1 MAFGNDWKFT
11 FRRYLDADVSGPA
24 KYNERNPEVDL
35 KIRMFSELCREDIDG
50 NDYNDIITQ
59 LNLLPFNH
67 FNNQSLDHN
76 IFLSRFQYILCSY
89 IREPNELNRSRL

>member
-1 MAFGNDWKFT
+1 MTFGHDWKFT
-11 FRRYLDADVSGPA
+11 FRRYLDSDVSGPA
-24 KYNERNPEVDL
+24 KYNERNPGDDI

-76 IFLSRFQYILCSY
+76 TFLSMF
-89 IREPNELNRSRL
+89 